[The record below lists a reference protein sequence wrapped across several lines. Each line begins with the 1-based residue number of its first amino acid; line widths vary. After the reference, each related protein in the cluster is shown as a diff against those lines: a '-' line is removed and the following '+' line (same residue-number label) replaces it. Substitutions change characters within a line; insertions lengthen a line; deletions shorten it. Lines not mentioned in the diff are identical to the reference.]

1 MMSKSSKPRASRAY
15 NKAADEKWRPHEN
28 GAVFDRDLATRGQ
41 EFSHPTVRAFSW
53 AAFQAFAQN
62 CPLPECQCGLC
73 PLPANSK
80 GDLPS
85 FRYVTE

>member
-62 CPLPECQCGLC
+62 CTFAGMSVRSMPFAGEQQGGLAIFPTC
-73 PLPANSK
+73 H
-80 GDLPS
+80 
-85 FRYVTE
+85 